1 MKKYIVH
8 LILVMFVLVFNSSS
22 WADTFVQGS
31 VSGTWAPS
39 GNPYYIIDDCTVSS
53 GQLLTILPGV
63 IVNIGQD
70 LQIVVQGRIEAVGTF
85 DQRIVFKAPNDSIY
99 WKYIL
104 VDAGPSQGVSRFEYC
119 DITNAE
125 TGIYLKICCKRQG
138 NMTANIKNCRFAN
151 CIEQGIY
158 GESLALSDWNASHH
172 TYLNPTIEGC
182 IFDNTVRGIIIKADG
197 YSASYQATSK
207 AHAAPVVKN
216 CVFQNLTGEAFGF
229 SIVDNVNYSS
239 PVFNNNTVLNCGA
252 GVSILDPF
260 DADIK
265 NNIFYGNTVA
275 VTRTGSQSS
284 DVQFNDFYGN
294 GTNFNGYPSSYG
306 SIVMTNRNGDP
317 CDIAFNIFDDPLFI
331 QANNYHLMEPS
342 PCIEG
347 GTSDGAPDIDID
359 GDSRPRGAG
368 YDIGADEYAP
378 LANFSASPTRGAAP
392 LTVHFSDQST
402 DTVDLWSWDFGD
414 GSSSTEQ
421 NPTHIYNDYGTYT
434 VSLTVTGPFGS
445 DTESKTNY
453 INVKEMKA
461 MPLVLLLLLDE

>member
-1 MKKYIVH
+1 MKKFVVHSIV
-8 LILVMFVLVFNSSS
+8 VMFALVFVSSS
-22 WADTFVQGS
+22 WADTFVEGS
-31 VSGTWAPS
+31 VSGTWDPS
-39 GNPYYIIDDCTVSS
+39 GNPYYVINDCSVPS

-63 IVNIGQD
+63 RVIIGQD
-70 LQIVVQGRIEAVGTF
+70 LRIVVQGRIEAVGTF
-85 DQRIVFKAPNDSIY
+85 DQRIVFEAPNDSTY

-104 VDAGPSQGVSRFEYC
+104 VDAAPSQGASRFEYC
-119 DITNAE
+119 DLTNAE

-138 NMTANIKNCRFAN
+138 TMTANIKNCRFAN

-158 GESLALSDWNASHH
+158 GESLALSDWNASHD
-172 TYLNPTIEGC
+172 TYLNPTIEEC

-197 YSASYQATSK
+197 YSAINQATSK

-216 CVFQNLTGEAFGF
+216 CLFQNLTGEALGF
-229 SIVDNVNYSS
+229 SIVDNVNTCS

-252 GVSILDPF
+252 GVSILNPF

-265 NNIFYGNTVA
+265 NNIFYGNPVA
-275 VTRTGSQSS
+275 VAKTGDQSN
-284 DVQFNDFYGN
+284 DVQFNCFYGN
-294 GTNFNGYPSSYG
+294 DANFDGYPSSYG

-317 CDIAFNIFDDPLFI
+317 CDIAFNIFEDPLFL
-331 QANNYHLMEPS
+331 QANNYHLMGSS

-359 GDSRPRGAG
+359 GDSRPCGAG
-368 YDIGADEYAP
+368 YDIGADEYAII
-378 LANFSASPTRGAAP
+378 ANFSASPTRGAAP

-402 DTVDLWSWDFGD
+402 GTVDLWSWDFGD

-434 VSLTVTGPFGS
+434 VSLTVTGPCGS

-453 INVKEMKA
+453 INLVKA
-461 MPLVLLLLLDE
+461 MPWIPLLLLDE